1 MARTIAKA
9 KDPDAEL
16 DALNQKRVGVAGK
29 RHELDA
35 AVGAAETV
43 VGGTTGRR
51 GVVLLAEARGEIP
64 PETLEAVEL
73 DRRKAEA
80 VIVGARERIEALR
93 QVEREVAEEVEAVE
107 DAHPQWFRAKAEAKS
122 AAVEEKRA
130 SLAQD
135 AAALVTMGRDAA
147 AEWSRVRKS
156 CLRRGIEAPGE
167 VLVADLGGVSS
178 ELAKS
183 QGDAYPGGSKA
194 ALERWSVREAPK
206 VSNAEA
212 IRQFAGREV

>member
-16 DALNQKRVGVAGK
+16 AALHQKRVGLAGK

-35 AVGAAETV
+35 AVGAAESV
-43 VGGTTGRR
+43 VGGATGRR
-51 GVVLLAEARGEIP
+51 GVVLLAEARGETA

-93 QVEREVAEEVEAVE
+93 QVEREVAAEVDAVE
-107 DAHPQWFRAKAEAKS
+107 DAHPEFFRAKAEAKS
-122 AAVEEKRA
+122 EAAEEKRA
-130 SLAQD
+130 SLARD
-135 AAALVTMGRDAA
+135 TPVVVAMGRDAA
-147 AEWSRVRKS
+147 ADWSRFRNS
-156 CLRRGIEAPGE
+156 CRRRGVDPPPQ
-167 VLVADLGGVSS
+167 VLVADLGGASS

-183 QGDAYPGGSKA
+183 QGDSYPGGSKA